1 MAMETGA
8 GIYRTEKSLED
19 TCEKLGELRERFSNL
34 IIEDHNNSF
43 NTELTAALE
52 LDFMLELAQILAHSA
67 LARTESRGSHQRTD
81 HPDRDDENFMK
92 HSVAYR
98 TDGDPRIEY
107 KDVVITRWPP
117 KERVYGKTDE

>member
-1 MAMETGA
+1 
-8 GIYRTEKSLED
+8 
-19 TCEKLGELRERFSNL
+19 
-34 IIEDHNNSF
+34 
-43 NTELTAALE
+43 
-52 LDFMLELAQILAHSA
+52 
-67 LARTESRGSHQRTD
+67 
-81 HPDRDDENFMK
+81 MK